1 MDVCKPPRFVSE
13 YANYCIK
20 QIKTAGVQYNGSIFM
35 IGKAV
40 RDCKMGFINPH
51 EALVSIGKEFESF
64 RKYHHKQLK
73 RKENQPL

>member
-40 RDCKMGFINPH
+40 RDCKMG
-51 EALVSIGKEFESF
+51 LD
-64 RKYHHKQLK
+64 RKSVV
-73 RKENQPL
+73 